1 MCNHQQ
7 RGHHSSGDEHLHE
20 IKLSLLNA
28 KGKNMDMSY
37 FCAFF
42 MLEDKDLKFA
52 SCQLDYGVAGFGT
65 IGGGAEWCLHFS
77 FLLIEW

>member
-1 MCNHQQ
+1 
-7 RGHHSSGDEHLHE
+7 
-20 IKLSLLNA
+20 
-28 KGKNMDMSY
+28 MDMSY